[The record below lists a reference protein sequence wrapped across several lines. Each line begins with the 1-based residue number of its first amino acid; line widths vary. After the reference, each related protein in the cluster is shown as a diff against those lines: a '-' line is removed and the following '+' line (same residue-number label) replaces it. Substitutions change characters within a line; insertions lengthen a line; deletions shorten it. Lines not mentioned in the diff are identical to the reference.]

1 MSSRQAAAI
10 RLAKIRSQPQA
21 RAREVAVGAPVKK
34 RGRRQPQAQDFQ
46 VTSDLPPSV
55 PILDKELRAIEI
67 LLGRALQEL
76 LGNDK

>member
-1 MSSRQAAAI
+1 MSSRQGATV
-10 RLAKIRSQPQA
+10 RLAKIRSRAQA
-21 RAREVAVGAPVKK
+21 RARESAVGAPVKK
-34 RGRRQPQAQDFQ
+34 RGRRQPEAEDFQ

-67 LLGRALQEL
+67 LLGSALQEL